1 MVERLRILLPLA
13 LLLAFLFAV
22 PGGAQGSQSRDLP
35 PDPNYRPK
43 IISAHLSDPQRHNA
57 LLEADLVIDAVD
69 DDAVDLYEY
78 RWNGATEGQTLSADV
93 ESPTVSYASI
103 RPDSRY
109 ALEVK
114 AIDAHGNA
122 SDWFEVWSGVTPGT
136 PRVIVAGDSI
146 ASGYTRQWFTGDSV
160 CTDSALSYGNELTSA
175 VAAGLP
181 FAWAPEYINI
191 AWAGAGAGEML
202 DGGPDSCG
210 ATHEAQVDQIED
222 LADDKSWNIVVIT
235 AGINSTNWTDVIVD
249 LTKDTA
255 FSFTEA
261 GDRAACDLALHDKW
275 NIGSRS
281 ASITQNTRSAVDAL
295 SARTNAQLFWTGYY
309 DITGTELAPFWTPI
323 GNECRAEM
331 AEAIEGLHS
340 ALQAGLSND
349 VTWVE
354 IDDDVATQLW
364 AGWPHP
370 NAQGHV
376 TIGRAVAEAVTE

>member
-1 MVERLRILLPLA
+1 MVERLRMLLSLA
-13 LLLAFLFAV
+13 LLSVFLFAL
-22 PGGAQGSQSRDLP
+22 PGVAQGAPSRDLP

-43 IISAHLSDPQRHNA
+43 IISAQLSNPQRHNA

-69 DDAVDLYEY
+69 DEAVDLYEY
-78 RWNGATEGQTLSADV
+78 RWNGATKGRALSASV

-103 RPDSRY
+103 RPDSSYSLDVR
-109 ALEVK
+109 
-114 AIDAHGNA
+114 AIDTHGNA
-122 SDWFEVWSGVTPGT
+122 SDWFTVWSGVTPGT

-160 CTDSALSYGNELTSA
+160 CTDSALSYGTELTSA
-175 VAAGLP
+175 VAADLP
-181 FAWAPEYINI
+181 VAWAPDYINI
-191 AWAGAGAGEML
+191 AWAGAGTGDML
-202 DGGPDSCG
+202 SGGPDSCG
-210 ATHEAQVDQIED
+210 TTHEAQVEQIED
-222 LADDKSWNIVVIT
+222 LADGESWSIVVIT
-235 AGINSTNWTDVIVD
+235 AGINSTNWTDVVVD

-275 NIGSRS
+275 NIGTRS
-281 ASITQNTRSAVDAL
+281 ASITKDTRSAVDAL
-295 SARTNAQLFWTGYY
+295 SARTNAHLFWTGYY

-331 AEAIEGLHS
+331 AEAIEGLHD
-340 ALQAGLSND
+340 ALQAGLSRN

-354 IDDDVATQLW
+354 IDDDIATQSW

-370 NAQGHV
+370 SALGHV
-376 TIGRAVAEAVTE
+376 TIGRAVAQVVNE

>member
-13 LLLAFLFAV
+13 LLSAFLFAV
-22 PGGAQGSQSRDLP
+22 PGVAQGSPTRDLP

-43 IISAHLSDPQRHNA
+43 IVSAHLSNPQRHNA

-69 DDAVDLYEY
+69 DEAVDQYEY
-78 RWNGATEGQTLSADV
+78 RWNAATKGRTLWASV

-103 RPDSRY
+103 RPDSSY
-109 ALEVK
+109 SLEVR

-122 SDWFEVWSGVTPGT
+122 SEWFAAWSGVTPSA

-160 CTDSALSYGNELTSA
+160 CTDSALSYGSELTAA
-175 VAAGLP
+175 VAADLP
-181 FAWAPEYINI
+181 VAWTPEYVNI

-202 DGGPDSCG
+202 SGGPDSCG
-210 ATHEAQVDQIED
+210 TTHEAQVDQIED
-222 LADDKSWNIVVIT
+222 LADGESWSIVVIT

-275 NIGSRS
+275 NIGARS
-281 ASITQNTRSAVDAL
+281 ASITQDTRSAVDAL
-295 SARTNAQLFWTGYY
+295 TAQTNAQLFWTGYY

-323 GNECRAEM
+323 GNECRVEM
-331 AEAIEGLHS
+331 EEAIEGLHS
-340 ALQAGLSND
+340 ALQAGLSSD

-354 IDDDVATQLW
+354 IDDGVATQSW

-370 NAQGHV
+370 SAQGHV
-376 TIGRAVAEAVTE
+376 TIGRAVAEAVAE

>member
-13 LLLAFLFAV
+13 LLSAFLFAV
-22 PGGAQGSQSRDLP
+22 PGVAQGSPSRDLP

-43 IISAHLSDPQRHNA
+43 INSAHLSNPQRHNA

-69 DDAVDLYEY
+69 DDAVDRYEY
-78 RWNGATEGQTLSADV
+78 RWNGATNGQALPASV

-103 RPDSRY
+103 RPDSGY
-109 ALEVK
+109 ELEVR
-114 AIDAHGNA
+114 AIDVHGNA
-122 SDWFEVWSGVTPGT
+122 SDWFAVWSGVTPGA
-136 PRVIVAGDSI
+136 PLVIVAGDSI

-160 CTDSALSYGNELTSA
+160 CTDSALSYGNELTA
-175 VAAGLP
+175 VVAADLP
-181 FAWAPEYINI
+181 VAWAPDYINI

-202 DGGPDSCG
+202 SGGPDSCG
-210 ATHEAQVDQIED
+210 TTHEAQVDQIED
-222 LADDKSWNIVVIT
+222 LADDESWSIVVIT

-275 NIGSRS
+275 NIGARS
-281 ASITQNTRSAVDAL
+281 ASITQNTRSTVDAL
-295 SARTNAQLFWTGYY
+295 STSTNAQLFWTGYY

-323 GNECRAEM
+323 GNECQAEM

-340 ALQAGLSND
+340 ALQAGLSSD

-370 NAQGHV
+370 NEQGHI
-376 TIGRAVAEAVTE
+376 TIGRAVAEAVAE